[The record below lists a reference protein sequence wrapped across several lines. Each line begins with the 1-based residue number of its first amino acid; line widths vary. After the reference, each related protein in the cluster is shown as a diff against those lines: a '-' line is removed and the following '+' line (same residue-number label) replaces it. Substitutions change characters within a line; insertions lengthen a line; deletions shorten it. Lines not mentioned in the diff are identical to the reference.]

1 VEVENNLLSISEKK
15 EEQKE
20 ESSKVDTT
28 KKNLIIKHSED
39 L

>member
-20 ESSKVDTT
+20 GKSKVDNT